1 MAFSFN
7 VSLEMDFDAAVEKV
21 TETLKAHKF
30 GVLTEINVDIVLKA
44 KMDVDMPRYLILGAC
59 NPPIANQMIQADP
72 DIGSVMP
79 CNVLVRDAGNGQV
92 VVAFLD
98 PETVFGLSEQEAIK
112 PILADAKQKLLAV
125 YEDLK
130 TK

>member
-7 VSLEMDFDAAVEKV
+7 VTLDMAFDAAVEKV

-30 GVLTEINVDIVLKA
+30 GVLAEINVDTVLKA

-59 NPPIANQMIQADP
+59 NPPLANQMIQADP

-79 CNVLVRDAGNGQV
+79 CNVLVRETSDGKI

-98 PETVFGLSEQEAIK
+98 PETVFGLSEQAEIK
-112 PILADAKQKLLAV
+112 PILADAKQKLMAV
-125 YEDLK
+125 RDALGA
-130 TK
+130 

>member
-1 MAFSFN
+1 MAFAFN
-7 VSLEMDFDAAVEKV
+7 VTLEMDFDAAVAKV

-30 GVLTEINVDIVLKA
+30 GVLTEINVDTVLKA

-59 NPPIANQMIQADP
+59 NPPLANQMIQADP

-98 PETVFGLSEQEAIK
+98 PMAVFGLSEQEAIK
-112 PILADAKQKLLAV
+112 PILVDAKQKLITVSEALSA
-125 YEDLK
+125 
-130 TK
+130 